1 MEKYCQ
7 SCGMP
12 LEKDVCGPNK
22 DGSLNEKYCKY
33 CFKDGT
39 FTSDMSME
47 EMIAFCVPIMVK
59 EVPDLTAEEAKK
71 QMEAYFPQL
80 ERWR

>member
-12 LEKDVCGPNK
+12 LEKDVCGNNK

-33 CFKDGT
+33 CFKDGE
-39 FTSDMSME
+39 FTSNMSME
-47 EMIAFCVPIMVK
+47 EMIDFCVPIMVK
-59 EVPDLTAEEAKK
+59 EVPGLSAETARK
-71 QMEAYFPQL
+71 QMEEYFPSL

>member
-12 LEKDVCGPNK
+12 LEKDVCGTNK

-59 EVPDLTAEEAKK
+59 EVSDLTAEEAKK

>member
-12 LEKDVCGPNK
+12 LEKEVCGTNK

-33 CFKDGT
+33 CFKDGD
-39 FTSDMSME
+39 FTSQMTME
-47 EMIAFCVPIMVK
+47 EMIDFCVPIMVK
-59 EVPDLTAEEAKK
+59 EVPGLSAEAAKK
-71 QMEAYFPQL
+71 QMEAFFPSL

>member
-1 MEKYCQ
+1 MEKFCQ

-12 LEKDVCGPNK
+12 LEESVCGHNK

-33 CFKDGT
+33 CFEEGK
-39 FTSDMSME
+39 FTEDMTMA
-47 EMIAFCVPIMVK
+47 EMIDFCVPIMVK
-59 EVPDLTAEEAKK
+59 EVPNLTADEARK
-71 QMEAYFPQL
+71 QMEQFFPTL